1 MYADIAFPLKLHSLT
16 YKIPEGASTD
26 IEGRIVKASIGG
38 RPELGLVVSVSAE
51 PPVAKNR
58 FREIEEVYGLF
69 GSKGSLP
76 LILWLADYYVSTIG
90 MALKS
95 CFFEEVAQLILSG
108 IRPIEVEKA
117 SVTNGSYAAML
128 YHAGSVKGELSLI
141 ADTVSGLKDN
151 SKGIVVLVPEA
162 GMLELAASMLSDSCG
177 ERLCILH
184 SKLTKKKRISAIER
198 IISGA
203 ADIVIGTRS
212 AIFSPLSQLSFI
224 SVAGEHSQAYKGEEG
239 IRYNGRDA
247 AVMRGF
253 IEKSPVLLSSICPS
267 LESVYNSMTGKYA
280 ALSAKDFGIKG
291 LEPLFA
297 KAVRSSVEKQ
307 QEVKRPAIEIVNIQ
321 GKNAVSPF
329 ITKQAKN
336 VLSTG
341 GRFMFYVNRHGY
353 SLIRCEECGFM
364 PRCSRCLVP
373 LVFSKS
379 GRILKCGY
387 CAAVMQVPKA
397 CPDCKSLKLSFF
409 GAGTEKVK
417 EEIEKILGTEA
428 HVLEKKPGR
437 VSAKDDAAGFSFVVG
452 TAYARRKVKEQ
463 VFDAAAFINID
474 ALALQPDFRATEKAF
489 QEVIELSQIVKPDG
503 TIYIQT
509 GDMKKPE
516 WKMLR
521 EYNFR
526 AFYDYELAQRKS
538 LDYPPFSRITLL
550 IIRTKKIM
558 ADLYGRLHSLISSI
572 EQHGAE
578 VLGPIEKPAAKGY
591 RQQFHVLLKAKDSR
605 ILQSA
610 ARDIIEKSGG
620 IKDVEAFADTNPYK
634 I

>member
-16 YKIPEGASTD
+16 YKIPEGASTY
-26 IEGRIVKASIGG
+26 IKGRIVKASIGG

-51 PPVAKNR
+51 PPVAKKR

-69 GSKGSLP
+69 GSEGALP
-76 LILWLADYYVSTIG
+76 LISWLADYYVSTIG

-108 IRPIEVEKA
+108 IRPNEDVEA
-117 SVTNGSYAAML
+117 GVMQGSYAAML
-128 YHAGSVKGELSLI
+128 YHAGSTKEELSLI
-141 ADTVSGLKDN
+141 RDTISDA
-151 SKGIVVLVPEA
+151 KGISRGIIVLVPEA
-162 GMLELAASMLSDSCG
+162 GFLERAASPLLDICG

-184 SKLTKKKRISAIER
+184 SKLTKKKRMSAIER
-198 IISGA
+198 IISGD
-203 ADIVIGTRS
+203 ADIVLGTRS
-212 AIFSPLSQLSFI
+212 AIFAPLRQLSFI
-224 SVAGEHSQAYKGEEG
+224 SVAAEHSQAYKGEEG
-239 IRYNGRDA
+239 IRYNSRDA

-253 IEKSPVLLSSICPS
+253 IEKSPVMLSSICPS

-280 ALSAKDFGIKG
+280 VLSAKDFRVKG

-297 KAVRSSVEKQ
+297 TAVRSAVEKK
-307 QEVKRPAIEIVNIQ
+307 QEAPRPAIEIVNIQ
-321 GKNAVSPF
+321 GKSAVSPF

-336 VLSTG
+336 ILSAD
-341 GRFMFYVNRHGY
+341 GRFLFYVNRHGY
-353 SLIRCEECGFM
+353 SLIRCEECGYM

-379 GRILKCGY
+379 GRMLKCGY
-387 CAAVMQVPKA
+387 CAAAGPVPTV

-417 EEIEKILGTEA
+417 EEVEKILGTEA

-437 VSAKDDAAGFSFVVG
+437 LSPKDDASGFSFVVG

-463 VFDAAAFINID
+463 MFDAAAFVNID
-474 ALALQPDFRATEKAF
+474 AVALQPDFRAHEKAF
-489 QEVIELSQIVKPDG
+489 QEAIELCQILKPDG
-503 TIYIQT
+503 TLYIQT
-509 GDMKKPE
+509 GDMNKPE

-521 EYNFR
+521 SYDFR
-526 AFYDYELAQRKS
+526 AFYNHELAQRKS

-550 IIRTKKIM
+550 TIRTKKVV
-558 ADLYGRLHSLISSI
+558 ADLYGKLYALITSI
-572 EQHGAE
+572 EALGVE
-578 VLGPIEKPAAKGY
+578 ILGPIEKPAAKGC
-591 RQQFHVLLKAKDSR
+591 RQQFQILLKGKDSR
-605 ILQSA
+605 TIQSA
-610 ARDIIEKSGG
+610 ARDILEKAGG